1 MKDTLRDKIAE
12 IVDYCSESYYPE
24 HEYGNTW
31 ADRNKEYL
39 AEAVDQILS
48 LIEEEEIDEN
58 TSDGFHTFKELYD
71 HRIAL
76 FIALMKSHPELSWR
90 ANNHDDGT
98 GIDNWFIAGMHLPT
112 GDISYHL
119 PATDW
124 TKLDN
129 VGIKTS
135 NRSPKWDGHTPADVV
150 SRLNSWSAN
159 MGLSRKLANK
169 ATLNSKEQK

>member
-1 MKDTLRDKIAE
+1 MKLQDTLRLQVGNKLH
-12 IVDYCSESYYPE
+12 DYNVRGED
-24 HEYGNTW
+24 NT
-31 ADRNKEYL
+31 YL
-39 AEAVDQILS
+39 TDYILS

-169 ATLNSKEQK
+169 ATLNSKGKR